1 MYKCIRGM
9 NMKQK
14 LLLSL
19 CALMTLSCANVVLA
33 EDDNSNGENVLDS
46 IKAAPSVPDISDQI
60 LARDSY

>member
-1 MYKCIRGM
+1 
-9 NMKQK
+9 MKQK